1 MGASSRKS
9 ADDSRPRFG
18 PSGKTGEDGAL
29 SKGFRHDGNRTDPVS
44 LLGHELEEWK
54 AYCMN
59 IQLGPSQFARSL
71 RPFLLTVLLVL
82 PFSLLRG
89 PLHWHGYSYFL
100 FLPAVALAEVFFGFG
115 VGLFAILL
123 TVFIATYFFI
133 EPLYTLWLSPA
144 QLPALALYALSAV
157 VIFGACEGVRLVF
170 QHVANVGAAPARQV
184 PAGAAVGDGAKP
196 KQRAVSVDMWRG
208 FVLCTIFI
216 NHMPGNVFEAIT
228 FRNIGLSDSAEAFVF
243 MSGVAM
249 ALAYGR
255 KFNAGRERD
264 VSLVLLK
271 RAVKLYGVHLLL
283 SLAGIAIFA
292 AGAIAWHAPELMS
305 MHGRDLFVKDADTF
319 LIGTVSLGHQLGYFN
334 ILPLYIA
341 LIVAVPALF
350 YLARIHIGA
359 MLAASA
365 ALYALTRLYGWNL
378 PNWPVSG
385 GWFFN
390 PFAWQFLM
398 AIGIAAGLA
407 MQQNRLVRS
416 KPLFI
421 LASVIVFAG
430 AFVVTNGFDLSFGVR
445 DAVYGWLDLDKT
457 NLGLGRLIHFLGLAY
472 FIYALGISPKL
483 ASLRVMQPL
492 IMLGRH
498 SLLVFFLLSL
508 VAAFGQVLLLTGHN
522 ALWIQVALVVGGV
535 SFLYAAARFSEAEK
549 AAGGPVM
556 VRG

>member
-1 MGASSRKS
+1 
-9 ADDSRPRFG
+9 
-18 PSGKTGEDGAL
+18 
-29 SKGFRHDGNRTDPVS
+29 
-44 LLGHELEEWK
+44 
-54 AYCMN
+54 MN
-59 IQLGPSQFARSL
+59 IQLGPSQFARSV
-71 RPFLLTVLLVL
+71 RPFLLTILLVA
-82 PFSLLRG
+82 PFCLLRG

-100 FLPAVALAEVFFGFG
+100 FLPAVALAEIFFGFG

-123 TVFIATYFFI
+123 TVFVATYFFI
-133 EPLYTLWLSPA
+133 EPIYTLWLSPA
-144 QLPALALYALSAV
+144 QLPALSLYALSAV
-157 VIFGACEGVRLVF
+157 VIFGACEGVRLIAQRAVDARD
-170 QHVANVGAAPARQV
+170 QAAQKSGTSNA
-184 PAGAAVGDGAKP
+184 AKP

-216 NHMPGNVFEAIT
+216 NHMPGNVFEAVT

-255 KFNAGRERD
+255 KFSAGKEWD
-264 VSLVLLK
+264 VSLTLIK

-292 AGAIAWHAPELMS
+292 AGAIAWHSPELMT
-305 MHGRDLFVKDADTF
+305 MHGRDLFVKDANTF
-319 LIGTVSLGHQLGYFN
+319 LIGIVSLGHQLGYFN

-341 LIVAVPALF
+341 LIVVVPGLF
-350 YLARIHIGA
+350 YLARIHIGV

-365 ALYALTRLYGWNL
+365 LLYALTRLYGWNL
-378 PNWPVSG
+378 PNWPVPG

-407 MQQNRLVRS
+407 LQQNKLEKS
-416 KPLFI
+416 QPLFI
-421 LASVIVFAG
+421 LAGTVVLAG
-430 AFVVTNGFDLSFGVR
+430 AFVVTNGFGLSFGVR
-445 DAVYGWLDLDKT
+445 DAVYNWLDLDKT

-472 FIYALGISPKL
+472 FIYGLGISPRL
-483 ASLRVMQPL
+483 ASLRVLQPL
-492 IMLGRH
+492 IVLGRH

-522 ALWIQVALVVGGV
+522 ALWVQVALLVGGV
-535 SFLYAAARFSEAEK
+535 SFFYAAAKFAEAEK

>member
-1 MGASSRKS
+1 
-9 ADDSRPRFG
+9 
-18 PSGKTGEDGAL
+18 
-29 SKGFRHDGNRTDPVS
+29 
-44 LLGHELEEWK
+44 
-54 AYCMN
+54 MN
-59 IQLGPSQFARSL
+59 IQLGPSQFTRSL
-71 RPFLLTVLLVL
+71 RPFLLTILLVA
-82 PFSLLRG
+82 PFCLLRG

-100 FLPAVALAEVFFGFG
+100 FLPAVALAEIFFGFG

-123 TVFIATYFFI
+123 TVFIATYFFV
-133 EPLYTLWLSPA
+133 EPIYTLWFSPA
-144 QLPALALYALSAV
+144 QLPALALYALSSV
-157 VIFGACEGVRLVF
+157 VIFGACEGVRLLV
-170 QHVANVGAAPARQV
+170 QHVSDVRHKASQQALSPSQVAR
-184 PAGAAVGDGAKP
+184 P

-255 KFNAGRERD
+255 KFNGGKEWD
-264 VSLVLLK
+264 VSLTLIK

-292 AGAIAWHAPELMS
+292 AGAIAWHAPGLMA
-305 MHGRDLFVKDADTF
+305 MHGRDLFVKDANTF
-319 LIGTVSLGHQLGYFN
+319 LFGIVSLGHQLGYFN

-341 LIVAVPALF
+341 LIVAVPGLF
-350 YLARIHIGA
+350 YLARIHIGL

-365 ALYALTRLYGWNL
+365 LLYALTRLYGWNL
-378 PNWPVSG
+378 PNWPIPG

-390 PFAWQFLM
+390 PFAWQFIM

-421 LASVIVFAG
+421 LASVVVFAG
-430 AFVVTNGFDLSFGVR
+430 AFVVTNGFGLSFGVR
-445 DAVYGWLDLDKT
+445 DAVYNWLDLDKT

-472 FIYALGISPKL
+472 FIYCLGISPKL
-483 ASLRVMQPL
+483 ASLRILQPL
-492 IMLGRH
+492 IVLGRH

-522 ALWIQVALVVGGV
+522 ALWVQVTLLVGGV
-535 SFLYAAARFSEAEK
+535 SFFYAAARFSEAEK